1 LSTVIA
7 NILAVIKGLE
17 SLTIHIRL
25 GKKPRERRKKMV
37 IPDNVA
43 DKLIEIDR
51 RMEVLMRLR
60 DENPGGFDMLIEKL
74 EKKKAELLSTKVND

>member
-1 LSTVIA
+1 
-7 NILAVIKGLE
+7 
-17 SLTIHIRL
+17 
-25 GKKPRERRKKMV
+25 MV
-37 IPDNVA
+37 TPDNVA

-60 DENPGGFDMLIEKL
+60 DENPGGFDMLIERL